1 MIYIVPVF
9 LFGFIDIIMKLEEK
23 SKNRFIPLS
32 EKNAE
37 TNNIF
42 YDDSDEQFISEV
54 SGNLHAYRIVEKS
67 EIFGDSFGDMPFY
80 AVISDDEDFQPYIL
94 FILKDDD
101 SKTSLRIIIKNG
113 ETITEECNTDG

>member
-1 MIYIVPVF
+1 
-9 LFGFIDIIMKLEEK
+9 MKLEEK

-37 TNNIF
+37 TNDIF
-42 YDDSDEQFISEV
+42 YDDSDEQFISEI
-54 SGNLHAYRIVEKS
+54 SGNLHVYRIIEKS
-67 EIFGDSFGDMPFY
+67 EIFGDSFNDMPFY

-113 ETITEECNTDG
+113 ETITEECNTDS